1 MSKILITGS
10 NGFLGSRLSRYLIK
24 NNSVKAPLHSEMNFT
39 NLEDVMDVFSQ
50 DVPDLVIHCGAISD
64 VRTCEANPKKSY
76 DVNVLGTENIAKA
89 CQKYHSKMIFCS
101 SDQIYFEKC
110 GMKDHHE
117 NEKVSPINEY
127 GKQKLKAEDICL
139 SLCSDAVCLR
149 LSWMYDFISYR
160 EGEHKDLFRN
170 IIMAIEKGDEISY
183 PVYDYRGITYVQNVL
198 KNIEKAFLLPG
209 GVYNF
214 GSENDKNT
222 YETIKALLSLLGK
235 KDYSVIPNT
244 QAFADNPRNIKM
256 NTDKIESFGI
266 EFPNTVQEFK
276 ECVIQYN
283 EYRHMA

>member
-170 IIMAIEKGDEISY
+170 IIMAIEKGDKISY

-235 KDYSVIPNT
+235 KDYSVIPNA

-256 NTDKIESFGI
+256 NTDKIKSFGI
-266 EFPNTVQEFK
+266 EFPNTVQGFK

-283 EYRHMA
+283 EYRHMG

>member
-39 NLEDVMDVFSQ
+39 NLEDVMDVFSR

-64 VRTCEANPKKSY
+64 VRACEANPKKSY

-170 IIMAIEKGDEISY
+170 IIMAIEKGDKISY

-235 KDYSVIPNT
+235 KDYSVIPNA

-256 NTDKIESFGI
+256 NTDKIKSFGI
-266 EFPNTVQEFK
+266 EFPNTVQGFK
-276 ECVIQYN
+276 KCVIQYN